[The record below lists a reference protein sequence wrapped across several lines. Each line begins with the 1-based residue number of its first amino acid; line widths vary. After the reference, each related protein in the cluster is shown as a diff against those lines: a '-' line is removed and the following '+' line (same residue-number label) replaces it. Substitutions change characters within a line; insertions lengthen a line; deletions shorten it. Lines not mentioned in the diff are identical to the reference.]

1 MNTSIAWCNQI
12 LNEKRPE
19 DDFGAAWWQ
28 NWDQTAD
35 AALGKSK

>member
-1 MNTSIAWCNQI
+1 MKNDLKRI
-12 LNEKRPE
+12 LVLLGGK
-19 DDFGAAWWQ
+19 